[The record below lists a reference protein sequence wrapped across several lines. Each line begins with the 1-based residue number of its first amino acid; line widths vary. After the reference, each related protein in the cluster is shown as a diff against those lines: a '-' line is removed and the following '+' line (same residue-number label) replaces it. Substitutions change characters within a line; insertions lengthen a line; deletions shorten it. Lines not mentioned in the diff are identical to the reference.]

1 MRVLFASYVPHL
13 PESTGGYQT
22 TVDALARLL
31 QTRGHEVL
39 VLAGSARPGP
49 AIVLQE
55 RQKERFAVLPCDGL
69 SYPLA
74 RADEPVEALPGILA
88 GWRPDIVSLALGG
101 GAQAAMTVLCL
112 RAGIPVMLTV
122 HNVDPRD
129 VTTVFPDN
137 PLLGQLANS
146 DFTARRMQS
155 LFGIDLP
162 VLPPLIDPA
171 TCVLAPEERGRGR
184 SVLLVNPSLS
194 KGVDTFFRLAA
205 ARPDLHFLTIESW
218 AVSDEW
224 RAVLHN
230 RAAELGNVE
239 ILGPAHDMRPVYR
252 RARLLLMPSIWE
264 ESWGK
269 AATEAQLNGIPVIAA
284 RRGAL
289 PETIGPGGL
298 TVPIDQGL
306 GPWLEALGR
315 LADDAAFYEEA
326 AQAALAHANRSD
338 CSSQAIG
345 DRFIALLEE
354 RIGIARRAAAAT
366 EGTG

>member
-1 MRVLFASYVPHL
+1 MRVLFASYVPHM

-22 TVDALARLL
+22 TIDALARLL
-31 QTRGHEVL
+31 QARGHEVL
-39 VLAGSARPGP
+39 VLSGSARPSQ
-49 AIVLQE
+49 AVILHE
-55 RQKERFAVLPCDGL
+55 RQKERFAVLPFDGL
-69 SYPLA
+69 AYPLA
-74 RADEPVEALPGILA
+74 RADEPVDALPGILA
-88 GWRPDIVSLALGG
+88 GWQPDIVSLALGG

-112 RAGIPVMLTV
+112 RAHIPVMLTV
-122 HNVDPRD
+122 HSIDPRD
-129 VTTVFPDN
+129 IATVFPES

-146 DFTARRMQS
+146 DFTARRMHT

-171 TCVLAPEERGRGR
+171 TCVLAPEERGQGN
-184 SVLLVNPSLS
+184 SILLVNPSVS

-218 AVSDEW
+218 SVSDEW

-239 ILGPAHDMRPVYR
+239 VLGPTHDMRPVYR
-252 RARLLLMPSIWE
+252 RARILLMPGIWE
-264 ESWGK
+264 ETWGK

-298 TVPIDQGL
+298 AVPIDEGL
-306 GPWLEALGR
+306 GPWLQALGR
-315 LADDAAFYEEA
+315 LADDAAFYDQA
-326 AQAALAHANRSD
+326 SQAALRHASRAEYSPEI
-338 CSSQAIG
+338 IG
-345 DRFIALLEE
+345 DRFIALLQE
-354 RIGIARRAAAAT
+354 RIATARAAGAAP
-366 EGTG
+366 GGLG